1 MGSNIKLKDINKRIS
16 LMAEKEF
23 TGRKI
28 VFGDGNVNSK
38 ILLIGEAPG
47 ANEEKEGR
55 PFVGKAGKNL
65 TEFMESIKIDR
76 SELYITNVIKIR
88 PYRIS
93 PKTGR
98 SINRAPDNNEKALF
112 TPFLY
117 EEIEAVNPE
126 IVVTLGNVPLQA
138 VLNDKSV
145 SIGEY
150 HGKLI
155 NFMGR
160 NIFPLYHPAAVI
172 YNRALK
178 EIYTNDLKEL
188 REYVK
193 RMGVDINE

>member
-76 SELYITNVIKIR
+76 SELYITNVVKIR

-155 NFMGR
+155 NFMGK

-172 YNRALK
+172 YNSSLK
-178 EIYTNDLKEL
+178 KIYTNDLKEL

>member
-76 SELYITNVIKIR
+76 SELYITNVVKIR

-155 NFMGR
+155 NFMGKK
-160 NIFPLYHPAAVI
+160 IFPLYHPAAVI
-172 YNRALK
+172 YNSSLK
-178 EIYTNDLKEL
+178 KIYTNDLKEL

>member
-1 MGSNIKLKDINKRIS
+1 MDSNIKLKDINKRIS

-76 SELYITNVIKIR
+76 SELYITNVVKIR

>member
-76 SELYITNVIKIR
+76 SELYITNVVKIR

-138 VLNDKSV
+138 VLNDKLV

>member
-1 MGSNIKLKDINKRIS
+1 M
-16 LMAEKEF
+16 
-23 TGRKI
+23 
-28 VFGDGNVNSK
+28 
-38 ILLIGEAPG
+38 IGEAPG

-76 SELYITNVIKIR
+76 SELYITNVVKIR

-98 SINRAPDNNEKALF
+98 AINRAPDNNEKALF

-155 NFMGR
+155 NFMGKK
-160 NIFPLYHPAAVI
+160 IFPLYHPAAVI
-172 YNRALK
+172 YNSSLK
-178 EIYTNDLKEL
+178 KIYTNDLKEL

-193 RMGVDINE
+193 CMGVDINE

>member
-76 SELYITNVIKIR
+76 SELYITNVVKIR

-98 SINRAPDNNEKALF
+98 VINRAPDNNEKALF

-155 NFMGR
+155 NFMGKK
-160 NIFPLYHPAAVI
+160 IFPLYHPAAVI
-172 YNRALK
+172 YNSSLK
-178 EIYTNDLKEL
+178 KIYTNDLKEL

>member
-76 SELYITNVIKIR
+76 SELYITNVVKIR

>member
-28 VFGDGNVNSK
+28 VFSDGNVNSK

-76 SELYITNVIKIR
+76 SELYITNVVKIR

>member
-76 SELYITNVIKIR
+76 SELYITNVVKIR

-98 SINRAPDNNEKALF
+98 AINRAPDNKEKALF

-155 NFMGR
+155 NFMGKK
-160 NIFPLYHPAAVI
+160 IFQLYHPAAVI
-172 YNRALK
+172 YNSSLK
-178 EIYTNDLKEL
+178 KIYTNDLKEL

>member
-76 SELYITNVIKIR
+76 SELYITNVVKIR

-93 PKTGR
+93 PKTGWA
-98 SINRAPDNNEKALF
+98 INRAPDNNEKALF

-155 NFMGR
+155 NFMGKK
-160 NIFPLYHPAAVI
+160 IFPLYHPAAVI
-172 YNRALK
+172 YNSSLK
-178 EIYTNDLKEL
+178 KIYTNDLKEL

-193 RMGVDINE
+193 HMGVDINE